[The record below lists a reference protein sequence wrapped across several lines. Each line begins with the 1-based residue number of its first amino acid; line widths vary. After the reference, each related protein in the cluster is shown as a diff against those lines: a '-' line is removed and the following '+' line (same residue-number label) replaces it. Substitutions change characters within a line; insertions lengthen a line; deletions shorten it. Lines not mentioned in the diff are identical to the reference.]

1 MEVPPGPFDSGP
13 GARAR
18 APGVGHEDPLSP
30 ARPSELVGREIRV
43 RTPGP
48 LSALPEA
55 AQRVTSEGTALS
67 KLGHSLHICDEGG
80 CGFPEQG
87 QAWLWL

>member
-13 GARAR
+13 GACAR